1 MDVGDNPQLT
11 MEVMVKIQDK
21 HTTSNTDLV
30 LHTHTQPYL
39 NDRTPNTYSI

>member
-30 LHTHTQPYL
+30 LHTHTAL
-39 NDRTPNTYSI
+39 SK